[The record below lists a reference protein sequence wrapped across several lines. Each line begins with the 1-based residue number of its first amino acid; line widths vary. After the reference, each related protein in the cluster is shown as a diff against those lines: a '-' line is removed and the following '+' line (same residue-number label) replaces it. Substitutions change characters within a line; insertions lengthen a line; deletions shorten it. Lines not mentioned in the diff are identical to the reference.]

1 MLMWVYNTK
10 ITEDCKKDA
19 ASTVANL
26 MKVNTKMLLL
36 DDYRGKLEPTNCPY
50 PSNWSFCLGCR
61 IWELSTKSIFL
72 EWRSN

>member
-1 MLMWVYNTK
+1 MSMWIYNSK

-19 ASTVANL
+19 ASMVANL
-26 MKVNTKMLLL
+26 MKINTKVIIN
-36 DDYRGKLEPTNCPY
+36 YKRKLEHINCPY
-50 PSNWSFCLGCR
+50 PSYWSFCLGCR